1 MLAEGLAMMSLLM
14 ESVVVSF
21 ALGGVVG
28 AVIAIHL
35 LYRKK
40 AIPAF
45 SGRGDD
51 ALESHAPL
59 QSEID
64 ARLKIPPRR

>member
-1 MLAEGLAMMSLLM
+1 VRAEEKAMMSLLM
-14 ESVVVSF
+14 ESVVISF

-40 AIPAF
+40 EISAF
-45 SGRGDD
+45 SDQDD
-51 ALESHAPL
+51 DVLNSQSLL
-59 QSEID
+59 QQEID
-64 ARLKIPPRR
+64 SRFKIPPRR

>member
-1 MLAEGLAMMSLLM
+1 M
-14 ESVVVSF
+14 ESVVVAF

-40 AIPAF
+40 EA
-45 SGRGDD
+45 SVYSMQGDD
-51 ALESHAPL
+51 MPDGRTLVRR
-59 QSEID
+59 EID
-64 ARLKIPPRR
+64 AK

>member
-1 MLAEGLAMMSLLM
+1 MVSFLM
-14 ESVVVSF
+14 ESIVVAF

-40 AIPAF
+40 EAPAY
-45 SGRGDD
+45 SGQSDGISDGQ
-51 ALESHAPL
+51 ALMRR
-59 QSEID
+59 EID
-64 ARLKIPPRR
+64 AK

>member
-1 MLAEGLAMMSLLM
+1 MVSLLM
-14 ESVVVSF
+14 ESIVISF

-40 AIPAF
+40 AAHTF
-45 SGRGDD
+45 SVQDD
-51 ALESHAPL
+51 NALENQDL
-59 QSEID
+59 LRREVE
-64 ARLKIPPRR
+64 ARIKIPSRR

>member
-1 MLAEGLAMMSLLM
+1 MVSLLM
-14 ESVVVSF
+14 ESVVISF

-40 AIPAF
+40 KIPAF
-45 SGRGDD
+45 SGQEGD
-51 ALESHAPL
+51 ALES
-59 QSEID
+59 QSLLRREVG

>member
-1 MLAEGLAMMSLLM
+1 MVSLLM
-14 ESVVVSF
+14 ESVVVAF

-40 AIPAF
+40 EA
-45 SGRGDD
+45 SVYSMQGDD
-51 ALESHAPL
+51 MPDGRTLVRR
-59 QSEID
+59 EID
-64 ARLKIPPRR
+64 AK

>member
-1 MLAEGLAMMSLLM
+1 MVSLLM
-14 ESVVVSF
+14 ESVVVAF

-40 AIPAF
+40 EAPAYSGQGDAIPD
-45 SGRGDD
+45 GQ
-51 ALESHAPL
+51 ALMRR
-59 QSEID
+59 EID
-64 ARLKIPPRR
+64 AK

>member
-1 MLAEGLAMMSLLM
+1 MSLLM
-14 ESVVVSF
+14 ESVVISF

-40 AIPAF
+40 SAPAF
-45 SGRGDD
+45 SEQSNNSLDD
-51 ALESHAPL
+51 EDILRQGIE
-59 QSEID
+59 
-64 ARLKIPPRR
+64 ARIKIPPRR

>member
-1 MLAEGLAMMSLLM
+1 MVSLLM

-28 AVIAIHL
+28 AVIAIHF

-40 AIPAF
+40 EVAIF
-45 SGRGDD
+45 SGQEDEV
-51 ALESHAPL
+51 LERQNLL
-59 QSEID
+59 Q
-64 ARLKIPPRR
+64 K

>member
-1 MLAEGLAMMSLLM
+1 MLAEESAMVSLLM
-14 ESVVVSF
+14 ESVVISF

-40 AIPAF
+40 SVPAV
-45 SGRGDD
+45 SGQGDNSLD
-51 ALESHAPL
+51 NQDLLRQGIE
-59 QSEID
+59 
-64 ARLKIPPRR
+64 ARIKIPPRR